1 MSQFENPDIITLL
14 NNMFLDIQV
23 TCTTPF
29 NTGTSS
35 EPLTSG
41 HMFTTQLY
49 STTIPTFLLLTFAD
63 DDQEEISASQ
73 LSKNLF
79 MWSHLQVQPW

>member
-1 MSQFENPDIITLL
+1 MSQFENPNIITLI
-14 NNMFLDIQV
+14 NNTFLDIQV

-41 HMFTTQLY
+41 HMFTTHMY
-49 STTIPTFLLLTFAD
+49 PTAIPTFLLLTFAD
-63 DDQEEISASQ
+63 DVQEEISPSQ
-73 LSKNLF
+73 FSKNLF
-79 MWSHLQVQPW
+79 MGSHLQVQP